1 MKSILSNE
9 RECYVCG
16 TPLNLHRH
24 HIWGGGRRKLSEKHG
39 CWVYL
44 CAKHHNMSDKGV
56 HFNKALDT
64 ELKQDCQEMWEW
76 LRFTNICAE
85 RVTDD
90 TFPEFEEIESEVR
103 AEFIRIFGRNY
114 L

>member
-16 TPLNLHRH
+16 TTLNIHKH
-24 HIWGGGRRKLSEKHG
+24 HIYAGGRRKLSEKHG

-44 CAKHHNMSDKGV
+44 CAYHHNMSDYGV
-56 HFNKALDT
+56 HFNKTLDT
-64 ELKQDCQEMWEW
+64 ELKQECQREWERINGDRE
-76 LRFTNICAE
+76 LEN
-85 RVTDD
+85 
-90 TFPEFEEIESEVR
+90 VR
-103 AEFIRIFGRNY
+103 TEFIRIFGRNY